1 MNPPPRIEPSEEE
14 FRLEEHDPGVKYS
27 NLFIIAIYANN
38 ISITVHDSLYYLK
51 RRNIQVNLL
60 HTND

>member
-27 NLFIIAIYANN
+27 NLFIIAMQTTFLLLCMIHY
-38 ISITVHDSLYYLK
+38 IT
-51 RRNIQVNLL
+51 
-60 HTND
+60 